1 MTVFG
6 HSSGGS
12 KQVVPFDY
20 EAEVSQRLLE
30 SANSNDNVSA
40 FECIADPLVDVNYV
54 AAVWLNVR
62 KAELACRD
70 ELPIEIKF
78 EVEKFKMDVTPLF
91 LAVHNGNVAL
101 VNKLLSSGADVNQ
114 KLFRGFSTT
123 AAIREGHLK
132 ILEILLKSGASQ
144 LACEEALLEAS
155 CYGNAMSAAL
165 LMGSDLIRPHIAL
178 HALVSAC
185 SRGFVNVVDTLIK
198 CGVDANTTS
207 RVLLRSSKPFLH
219 ANIDCTALVAAIISR
234 QVSVVDLL
242 LRAGASTDIEVQLGA
257 WSWDTC
263 TGEEIRV
270 GAGLADPYAISWL
283 AVEYF
288 EASGTILRKLL
299 QHLPLNTRHLG
310 RTLLHHSI
318 LCGSTGAAK
327 FLLDAGAH
335 IEAPIETFEKA
346 DFRPLH
352 LAARV
357 GSSTILQHIIDSGC
371 DLNAT
376 TDDGDTALIICV
388 RYKQEDCLRVLAKAG
403 ADFGL
408 LNIAGISAT
417 SLAASNQ
424 WYGGLQQALLD
435 TVKVGRV
442 LQSSNAYVFSPF
454 LFVARS
460 GDVQALSAIFK
471 HGEINLDEQDEKGFS
486 AVMITAM
493 EGHVAAFR
501 LLVYAGA
508 DVKLSNKSGETAITL
523 SKLSPNYD
531 LIEKV
536 MLEFTLERGN
546 HSGGYFYALHY
557 AARQGDLDAVKLLV
571 GRDYDVNVS
580 DGDGYTPLMWAA
592 REGHTDMCELLIH
605 LGAHCNFKNAKGE
618 TALSLARKAGC
629 TRHDVESVILDQISR
644 KMVLTGANVWK
655 HTKEGRG
662 APHKKVIKM
671 VGPEGLLRW
680 GNSRSRNVRCED
692 AEVGSS
698 NKFQRLRQS
707 KGDADRPG
715 LFKVITVKKKEIH
728 FFCEG
733 GLEMAEL
740 WVRGIKLVTREALSS
755 HQ

>member
-6 HSSGGS
+6 HASGGG

-30 SANSNDNVSA
+30 SAQSSHNASA
-40 FECIADPLVDVNYV
+40 FDCIADPSVDVNYV
-54 AAVWLNVR
+54 GAVWLNVR
-62 KAELACRD
+62 KAEMICRD
-70 ELPIEIKF
+70 ESPIEIRF
-78 EVEKFKMDVTPLF
+78 ESEKFKTDVTPLF

-101 VNKLLSSGADVNQ
+101 VKRLLSSGADVNQ

-123 AAIREGHLK
+123 AAVREGHLK
-132 ILEILLKSGASQ
+132 ILEILLKSGACQ

-155 CYGNAMSAAL
+155 CYGHATSTAL
-165 LMGSDLIRPHIAL
+165 LMGSDLIRPHIAQ
-178 HALVSAC
+178 HALVNAC

-198 CGVDANTTS
+198 NGVDANTTS
-207 RVLLRSSKPFLH
+207 RVLLRSSKPCLH
-219 ANIDCTALVAAIISR
+219 ANIDCTALVAAIVSR

-242 LRAGASTDIEVQLGA
+242 LQAGANTDIEVRLGA
-257 WSWDTC
+257 WSWDMC

-270 GAGLADPYAISWL
+270 GAGLADPYPISWL
-283 AVEYF
+283 AVEFF
-288 EASGTILRKLL
+288 ETSGTILRMLL

-310 RTLLHHSI
+310 RSLLHHSI
-318 LCGSTGAAK
+318 LCGNTGAAK
-327 FLLDAGAH
+327 FILDAGAH

-346 DFRPLH
+346 DLRPVH
-352 LAARV
+352 LASRV

-371 DLNAT
+371 DLNAP

-408 LNIAGISAT
+408 VNLAGVSAS
-417 SLAASNQ
+417 SLAGSNQ
-424 WYGGLQQALLD
+424 WYCGLQRALLD
-435 TVKVGRV
+435 TVKAGRV
-442 LQSSNAYVFSPF
+442 LRSCKAYVFSPI

-460 GDVQALSAIFK
+460 GDVQALRAVFE

-493 EGHVAAFR
+493 EGHVEAFR

-531 LIEKV
+531 LLEKV

-546 HSGGYFYALHY
+546 RSGGYFYALHY
-557 AARQGDLDAVKLLV
+557 AARQGDLNAVNLLV
-571 GRDYDVNVS
+571 GRGYNVNDF

-592 REGHTDMCELLIH
+592 REGHTDMCELLIYH
-605 LGAHCNFKNAKGE
+605 GAHCNSKNAKDE
-618 TALSLARKAGC
+618 TALSLARKAGF
-629 TRHDVESVILDQISR
+629 TRHDVERVILDEISR
-644 KMVLTGANVWK
+644 KLVLTGANVWK

-671 VGPEGLLRW
+671 MEPEGLLRW
-680 GNSRSRNVRCED
+680 GNSKCRNVRCQD

-707 KGDADRPG
+707 KGDSDRPG
-715 LFKVITVKKKEIH
+715 LFKVITVKNKEIH
-728 FFCEG
+728 FLCEG

-740 WVRGIKLVTREALSS
+740 WVRGIKLVTKESLSC
-755 HQ
+755 H